1 MERIV
6 HDPWPWS
13 EPFGFVQAV
22 ELRNASRVLECSGQV
37 SFAPDGSTMHPGD
50 MRAQLAAA
58 LDNLE
63 TVLAAADM
71 DLGHVVKLTTYVTDM
86 DAYME
91 HRQLVT
97 DRAAAAGTRYT
108 HTLIGVQA
116 LARPDIVVELE
127 AVAYS

>member
-1 MERIV
+1 M
-6 HDPWPWS
+6 HNPWPWS
-13 EPFGFVQAV
+13 EPFGFVQAI
-22 ELRNASRVLECSGQV
+22 ELRNISRVLECSGQV
-37 SFAPDGSTMHPGD
+37 SFAEDGATMHPGD
-50 MRAQLAAA
+50 MHAQLGAA

-97 DRAAAAGTRYT
+97 DRAAAAGARYT

-127 AVAYS
+127 AVAYA